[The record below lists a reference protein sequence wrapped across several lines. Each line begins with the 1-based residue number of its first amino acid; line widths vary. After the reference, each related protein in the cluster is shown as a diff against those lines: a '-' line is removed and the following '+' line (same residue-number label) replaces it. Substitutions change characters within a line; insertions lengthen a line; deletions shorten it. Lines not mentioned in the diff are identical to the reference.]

1 MKGGLRVAFRFFH
14 AVTKFLLILQPQIGK
29 SRKHIDMKRFT
40 MTMALLLAVAM
51 PMMAERVTPETA
63 RKVATTFLQNNGAK
77 TTQMAEL
84 SKSVG
89 FDNLYIFT
97 TESSFV
103 VMSADDCVKPILGYS
118 FDGKFEVEGMPE
130 NVRGW
135 LKGYNDG
142 IQYIIENNIKPT
154 TFVKNTW
161 NDLANGKEGIS
172 KATPIVNPMVQTQWN
187 QGSPYNNL
195 CPTIS
200 NERTVTGCVATAM
213 AQVMK
218 YWNHPTTGTS
228 SHSYQWNSQTLSAN
242 FGATNYDWSNM
253 TNTYNSNST
262 NTQKNA
268 VATLMYHCGVSI
280 EMNYGINASGAST
293 YSVMSALQTYFSYAP
308 CMQYKS
314 KDDYDDEVWI
324 SMLKNE
330 LNDGRPL
337 QYRGSDA
344 GGGGG
349 HSFVCDGYDSD
360 DYLHFNWGWGGYCD
374 GFYDVNNLE
383 PGTGGIGAGN
393 GVYTVGES
401 AIFGIEP
408 ISTLASPILSATTS
422 EGIATLTWTAIE
434 GATSYVV
441 YKNNVKIV
449 EDLTCTTY
457 CDEGLSFGVNYEY
470 HVRAVD
476 GETRSNPS
484 NTVTIQSNYRDITP
498 SNLTATYNEDGVT
511 LEWTGYEGGLS
522 TDLHYGLETGNQIYG
537 YSGNSATY
545 WAQKYLAS
553 TLSNLSG
560 MMIHQVS
567 FYAAYTG
574 TYTLYLFKGN
584 TSNNNNLLWTQS
596 CSVTEQGWNNFEI
609 PSGSLVP
616 LNVTQ
621 DLWVVLSTD
630 ASISYPALCGPYS
643 GENVVNA
650 RYISDVLSN
659 WSYINSNVSWLI
671 RTYLSDGTYTYNLYD
686 NEIKLNGDSPI
697 SETSYTIETPTNNTA
712 HQYTV
717 KTNYYGGESPASNMA
732 GFTLGSAS
740 IASLELGSNDKM
752 TLTQNSKLTVSGD
765 LINTNPD
772 NLILEDGAQLI
783 HNSDN
788 VAATVKKAIA
798 PYTANDNGWYFIAS
812 PVTETITPSEENGFL
827 NGTVGQDN
835 NTYDFYYY
843 YEPEY
848 LWKNYEAT
856 AFNIVHK
863 QGYLYANGET
873 EGTTLQFAGTLI
885 PSNNSV
891 TVNNL
896 SHSATILNGFNL
908 VGNPFVCNA
917 TVNMDFYVID
927 NTTNDI
933 VLPPQ
938 NTVIAPCE
946 GVFVQASA
954 ENTSVT
960 FSKANAAKSD
970 NPKDCFDII
979 VTQNKANLD
988 RARVRFG
995 KGTGMEKYS
1004 LDDKHT
1010 QISLYQDGQNY
1021 AVAYLNGYD
1030 EMPLNFKA
1038 KENGTYTL
1046 SIETQDLDLSYLH
1059 LIDNLTGN
1067 NVDLLATPSY
1077 TFKATTN
1084 DYISRFKLVFNNG
1097 TTTDSEAFA
1106 FIGNGNIIISHE
1118 GKGDLQIV
1126 DMTGRIIASYDGHIQ
1141 CVPTSGMA
1149 PGVYVLRLIDNE
1161 NVKTQKIVIE

>member
-1 MKGGLRVAFRFFH
+1 MKKPIMIIAALM
-14 AVTKFLLILQPQIGK
+14 LL
-29 SRKHIDMKRFT
+29 
-40 MTMALLLAVAM
+40 VM

-135 LKGYNDG
+135 LKGYNEE
-142 IQYIIENNIKPT
+142 IAFAVQ
-154 TFVKNTW
+154 
-161 NDLANGKEGIS
+161 NDM
-172 KATPIVNPMVQTQWN
+172 KATSETALLWKDFVEGNTKAGKAIVAVNPLIQTKWN
-187 QGSPYNNL
+187 QNKYYNNL
-195 CPTIS
+195 CPS
-200 NERTVTGCVATAM
+200 VSDGPNGHAFTGCVATAM
-213 AQVMK
+213 AQIMK
-218 YWNHPTTGTS
+218 YWEYP
-228 SHSYQWNSQTLSAN
+228 SHGIGSNSYTWKGQTLSAN
-242 FGATNYDWSNM
+242 FGETTYDWDNM
-253 TNTYNSNST
+253 VNQYEYYYVNGNDQYAQWIGEDTPERIA
-262 NTQKNA
+262 A
-268 VATLMYHCGVSI
+268 VATLMYHCGVSV
-280 EMNYGINASGAST
+280 EMIYGGSSTGGSSAST
-293 YSVMSALQTYFSYAP
+293 AHVADA
-308 CMQYKS
+308 
-314 KDDYDDEVWI
+314 
-324 SMLKNE
+324 LKNYFNYSSDIVYREKSDYSDVVWKTMVKSE
-330 LNDGRPL
+330 LNESRPL
-337 QYRGSDA
+337 QYRGSSN
-344 GGGGG
+344 GGG
-349 HSFVCDGYDSD
+349 HSFICDGYNDN
-360 DYLHFNWGWGGYCD
+360 DYFHFNWGWSGAYNGYFSLD
-374 GFYDVNNLE
+374 NLNTGANNQS
-383 PGTGGIGAGN
+383 GQGN
-393 GVYTVGES
+393 GVYTNDQ
-401 AIFGIEP
+401 AALFGIQPSQCLSEVP
-408 ISTLASPILSATTS
+408 TNLTYTLSGLQDITLNWATANGANSYNIYRNGNLVGNTTTTTFTETAPFGTNVYWVRSMDTNGKLS
-422 EGIATLTWTAIE
+422 
-434 GATSYVV
+434 
-441 YKNNVKIV
+441 
-449 EDLTCTTY
+449 
-457 CDEGLSFGVNYEY
+457 LS
-470 HVRAVD
+470 
-476 GETRSNPS
+476 S
-484 NTVTIQSNYRDITP
+484 NTVSITIEFKIPVVNDLEATLLGNEATLSWTAPEWCYPETPSSTMTYGTQSNSGAYFSFGT
-498 SNLTATYNEDGVT
+498 
-511 LEWTGYEGGLS
+511 
-522 TDLHYGLETGNQIYG
+522 NQIYWG
-537 YSGNSATY
+537 HRYLPENISAYSGMRLYS
-545 WAQKYLAS
+545 
-553 TLSNLSG
+553 
-560 MMIHQVS
+560 VE
-567 FYAAYTG
+567 FYTHNTG
-574 TYTLYLFKGN
+574 TYELCIYTGSTTNNSQARPITLVYNQSILATVAGWNTFDLAIPYIIDGN
-584 TSNNNNLLWTQS
+584 QDTWIMMHNTEVFNNLQVYLCTAEGDNGVYYS
-596 CSVTEQGWNNFEI
+596 TNPLSYTYNNA
-609 PSGSLVP
+609 SGSAFLIKAY
-616 LNVTQ
+616 L
-621 DLWVVLSTD
+621 TD
-630 ASISYPALCGPYS
+630 
-643 GENVVNA
+643 
-650 RYISDVLSN
+650 D
-659 WSYINSNVSWLI
+659 
-671 RTYLSDGTYTYNLYD
+671 TYTYNLYQD
-686 NEIKLNGDSPI
+686 GTRIANNLTD
-697 SETSYTIETPTNNTA
+697 TSYSGITLNDNA
-712 HQYTV
+712 ANQFVV

-740 IASLELGSNDKM
+740 IASMELGSNDKM

-783 HNSDN
+783 HNSDD
-788 VAATVKKAIA
+788 VAATVKKDIA
-798 PYTANDNGWYFIAS
+798 PYTANDYGWYFIAS

-848 LWKNYEAT
+848 LWKNYEAE
-856 AFNIVHK
+856 AFNIIHK

-896 SHSATILNGFNL
+896 SHSAAILNGFNL

-960 FSKANAAKSD
+960 FSKANAAKSN

-979 VTQNKANLD
+979 VSQNKANLD

-995 KGTGMEKYS
+995 EGTGMEKYS

-1010 QISLYQDGQNY
+1010 QISLWQDGLSY
-1021 AVAYLNGYD
+1021 AVAYLNGDD

-1038 KENGTYTL
+1038 KKNGTYTL

-1059 LIDNLTGN
+1059 LIDNLTGDD
-1067 NVDLLATPSY
+1067 VDLLATPSY
-1077 TFKATTN
+1077 PFKATTN

-1097 TTTDSEAFA
+1097 TTTASEAFA

-1126 DMTGRIIASYDGHIQ
+1126 DMIGRIIASYDGHIQ